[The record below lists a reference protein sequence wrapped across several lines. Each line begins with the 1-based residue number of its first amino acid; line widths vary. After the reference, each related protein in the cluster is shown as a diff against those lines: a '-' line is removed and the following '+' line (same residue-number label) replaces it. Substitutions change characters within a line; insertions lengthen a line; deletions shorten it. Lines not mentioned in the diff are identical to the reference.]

1 MSLPSFLNVTVPI
14 TMLLPSTDSVKSSFE
29 DTPSINMTYL
39 IIIIIVIFL
48 YAFMSLVAT
57 YKLTGSWFQTFLCFL
72 FGFLYMTLAYIY
84 YGLAGYKLCK

>member
-1 MSLPSFLNVTVPI
+1 MSLPSLLNVTVPI
-14 TMLLPSTDSVKSSFE
+14 TMLLPSTDSFE
-29 DTPSINMTYL
+29 DTPSLNMTYL
-39 IIIIIVIFL
+39 IIIIIIIFL

-57 YKLTGSWFQTFLCFL
+57 YKLTGSWFQIFLCFI